1 MLVDFKKFLLRGNV
15 LDMAVAVIIGVA
27 FGAVVKSTVEDLV
40 TPLIGIFGKR
50 NFSAFAF
57 SVSGSTFRYG
67 EWINEVIAFATVA
80 AVVFFLVV
88 PPMNKLVAR
97 SRSAPPPDVTT
108 RQCPE
113 CLSEIPREAHRCRF
127 CTSAVT
133 PMKIGL

>member
-15 LDMAVAVIIGVA
+15 LDMAVAVVIGVA
-27 FGAVVKSTVEDLV
+27 FVAVVQSTVKNLV
-40 TPLIGIFGKR
+40 TPVIGIFGR
-50 NFSAFAF
+50 RDFSAFDF
-57 SVSGSTFRYG
+57 TVNGSTFNYG
-67 EWINEVIAFATVA
+67 VWINEVIAFVTVA
-80 AVVFFLVV
+80 AVLFFLVV
-88 PPMNKLVAR
+88 TPMNKLVAR

-133 PMKIGL
+133 PMKIGQ